1 MNTSSFAAIHWD
13 RIWRRRYLVA
23 AIAIVITL
31 VGTVSSLTTAT
42 TYSSKATL
50 SVASQTRAPEQDS
63 YLAQG
68 YINFFNDPAYQATL
82 RSIAAVPADVTFVA
96 SLAGPSPLIYIT
108 ATSTDSAQVGPAA
121 GQMATA
127 LENTVNDAMR
137 AEQDRSVAAIRKP
150 FDDIRSASGVIPQQS
165 LAQLEDRISQITG
178 DSTNQVTAL
187 DLRSEVSTAGGPSLI
202 TIALALLAGLVVGAG
217 VALAC
222 GIFTRRVDS
231 AHDLHAM
238 TGLESLAT
246 VPTSEPAGTRSLQ
259 HLAVALDHRADPTT
273 ALIALCGTS
282 SDDSTA
288 HAAEVVARTWRRS
301 GLQVAI
307 IDATHGRDDDPTP
320 ETFLADDSEDFLALE
335 LSDDAPPPAA
345 ALRSLLDGAGDR
357 YDRILIILPP
367 ITESSDAQ
375 VLCSVARDCVLVVD
389 QSRSTNAT
397 VGSTVA
403 LLRKVDATILGTVFV
418 EHPLPVVGRLP
429 RFGTGGEARATSD
442 TTDDVTPPADDIDT
456 PAADIDTPAADIDT
470 PAADVDAENTDAAES
485 DADAAT
491 PDEPDVASHPTWR
504 ESRGSDAD
512 AHGRSEPAMQS
523 AGTR

>member
-23 AIAIVITL
+23 AIAIIITL
-31 VGTVSSLTTAT
+31 IGTVSSLTTAT

-50 SVASQTRAPEQDS
+50 SVASQIRAPEQDS

-82 RSIAAVPADVTFVA
+82 RSIAAVPADVTFAA

-108 ATSTDSAQVGPAA
+108 ATSTDSAQVEAAA

-127 LENTVNDAMR
+127 LQNTVNDAIR

-178 DSTNQVTAL
+178 DSTNQVTTL
-187 DLRSEVSTAGGPSLI
+187 GLRSEVSSSGGPSMI

-222 GIFTRRVDS
+222 GIFTRRTDS

-246 VPTSEPAGTRSLQ
+246 VPTAEPAGTRSLQ
-259 HLAVALDHRADPTT
+259 HLAVALDHRAEPTSP
-273 ALIALCGTS
+273 LIALCGTS
-282 SDDSTA
+282 SDDSAA
-288 HAAEVVARTWRRS
+288 HAAEVVARSWRRS
-301 GLQVAI
+301 GLRVAI
-307 IDATHGRDDDPTP
+307 IDAAHGRDEGDPTT
-320 ETFLADDSEDFLALE
+320 ETFLADESEDFLALE

-345 ALRSLLDGAGDR
+345 ALRTLLDGAGGR
-357 YDRILIILPP
+357 YDRILLILPP

-375 VLCSVARDCVLVVD
+375 VLCSVARECVLVVD

-403 LLRKVDATILGTVFV
+403 LLRQVDATILGTVFV
-418 EHPLPVVGRLP
+418 EHPIPVVGRLP
-429 RFGTGGEARATSD
+429 RFRTGGEATATSD
-442 TTDDVTPPADDIDT
+442 TADGVTSPTDDIDS
-456 PAADIDTPAADIDT
+456 PAT
-470 PAADVDAENTDAAES
+470 DVDAENTDT
-485 DADAAT
+485 ADTADT
-491 PDEPDVASHPTWR
+491 PEDPDVATHPTWR
-504 ESRGSDAD
+504 ESRGSDSD
-512 AHGRSEPAMQS
+512 AEEATEPAMQS